1 MTHVSIMLTMMI
13 CDYLSSKYCNCIF
26 GLKQMNKD
34 NGTYTSSDE
43 DEDIIQKPVDLP
55 STAKNI
61 LFYIEHHTV
70 YHFTPNTYYIDGKN
84 LYVKSGYMTDLYYRY
99 DLEENA
105 GLRLPLRLKNPR
117 STIFAEA
124 DILRTD
130 ERLFDEKYIEQLDIY
145 SRDGECRSYFTE
157 RTDDEG
163 TECPGPIGSFG
174 SIPDYL
180 LDDN

>member
-1 MTHVSIMLTMMI
+1 MVH
-13 CDYLSSKYCNCIF
+13 
-26 GLKQMNKD
+26 KD
-34 NGTYTSSDE
+34 NGTYTSSSDE
-43 DEDIIQKPVDLP
+43 DEDTIQKPVDLP

-70 YHFTPNTYYIDGKN
+70 YHFTPNMYYIDGKN

-130 ERLFDEKYIEQLDIY
+130 ERLFDEKYLETLDIY
-145 SRDGECRSYFTE
+145 SRDGDSYSYFTE
-157 RTDDEG
+157 RTDDNE
-163 TECPGPIGSFG
+163 
-174 SIPDYL
+174 
-180 LDDN
+180 

>member
-43 DEDIIQKPVDLP
+43 DEDTIQKPVDLP

-105 GLRLPLRLKNPR
+105 GLRLPLRLKNGR
-117 STIFAEA
+117 SIVLAEA

-130 ERLFDEKYIEQLDIY
+130 ERLFDEKYLETLDIY

-157 RTDDEG
+157 RTDDD
-163 TECPGPIGSFG
+163 G

-180 LDDN
+180 LSEEVN